1 MEHDEQKDPVAQSTS
16 IFPNTSTVD
25 LFDRDNKE
33 TLLVKEEETSDEEV
47 FGEVE
52 IFPLHWPF
60 ALTLRL

>member
-60 ALTLRL
+60 ALRL

>member
-33 TLLVKEEETSDEEV
+33 TLLVKEEETSDAEV

-52 IFPLHWPF
+52 IFPLH
-60 ALTLRL
+60 

>member
-16 IFPNTSTVD
+16 IFPNTSTVG

-33 TLLVKEEETSDEEV
+33 TLLVKEEETSDAEV

-60 ALTLRL
+60 ALRL